1 MRRCLV
7 LAAVIATVA
16 PPAQA
21 ATWRRYVAAPSTRV
35 VAPVRVVSVRGDVE
49 NPEAL
54 AGGPG
59 AATLRYH
66 QGGRGPRA
74 AAHPKGGAGAGGR
87 ARLRPRGRRLPR
99 VRRPPPHARRGR
111 ADGVLGD

>member
-7 LAAVIATVA
+7 LAAVVGTVA

-21 ATWRRYVAAPSTRV
+21 ATWRRYVAAPATRV
-35 VAPVRVVSVRGDVE
+35 VAPVSVVSVHGDVE

-59 AATLRYH
+59 TATLRYR
-66 QGGRGPRA
+66 QGGRKPVVVLDFGREV
-74 AAHPKGGAGAGGR
+74 GGFPEFG
-87 ARLRPRGRRLPR
+87 
-99 VRRPPPHARRGR
+99 VRRHSRGAVVR
-111 ADGVLGD
+111 TAYS